1 VTEFLPS
8 SLRHRVTL
16 ERPERTSDGAGGFI
30 RSWAEEAALWADIRP
45 SSGGERVEAD
55 RMAGRLSHEISLRY
69 RPGVVPEMRFRQ
81 GTRLFH
87 ILAVIDVEERRRWL
101 KCLCE
106 EREL

>member
-1 VTEFLPS
+1 MIEFLS
-8 SLRHRVTL
+8 GELRHRVTL
-16 ERPERTSDGAGGFI
+16 EALQRVTDDGGGFTEDWVPVAVL
-30 RSWAEEAALWADIRP
+30 SADLRP
-45 SSGGERVEAD
+45 ICGNERVEAA
-55 RMAGRLSHEISLRY
+55 RLAGSISHEVVLRY
-69 RPGVVPEMRFRQ
+69 RAGVVPAMRLRK